1 MVKIQKGDIKT
12 EQIFHNKNE
21 AKGEQLH
28 SSDLN
33 SVVCDICKEKIKLRA
48 IFYHS
53 GVHSRVI
60 CEICYQRFPKTDI
73 ELMVNL
79 FNAFGGYFG
88 KFKKL
93 KSSVFKR
100 LKELNEKD
108 MSQENQSNADRINLQ
123 LLHAAL
129 LFGFSP
135 QEYFQG
141 IR

>member
-1 MVKIQKGDIKT
+1 M
-12 EQIFHNKNE
+12 EQSLYEKNE
-21 AKGEQLH
+21 SKGENHH
-28 SSDLN
+28 SSDL
-33 SVVCDICKEKIKLRA
+33 SSIECDICKEKIKHRA
-48 IFYHS
+48 TFYQS

-60 CEICYQRFPKTDI
+60 CEICYKRFPKNDI
-73 ELMVNL
+73 ELMINL
-79 FNAFGGYFG
+79 FNAYGGYFG

-100 LKELNEKD
+100 LKELNEAD
-108 MSQENQSNADRINLQ
+108 MSKENHFSADGINLQ

>member
-1 MVKIQKGDIKT
+1 MVKKSKGDIEI
-12 EQIFHNKNE
+12 EQILNGKKE
-21 AKGEQLH
+21 LKGDQH
-28 SSDLN
+28 YSSVLSSID
-33 SVVCDICKEKIKLRA
+33 CDICKEKIKHRA
-48 IFYHS
+48 TLFQS

-60 CEICYQRFPKTDI
+60 CEICYKRFPKNDI

-100 LKELNEKD
+100 LKELNEAD
-108 MSQENQSNADRINLQ
+108 MSKENLSSADEINLQ

-141 IR
+141 IE

>member
-1 MVKIQKGDIKT
+1 M
-12 EQIFHNKNE
+12 EQALYEKNE
-21 AKGEQLH
+21 SKGEKHH
-28 SSDLN
+28 SSDL
-33 SVVCDICKEKIKLRA
+33 SSIECDLCKEKIKHRA
-48 IFYHS
+48 TFYQS

-60 CEICYQRFPKTDI
+60 CEICYKRFPKNDI
-73 ELMVNL
+73 ELMINL
-79 FNAFGGYFG
+79 FNAYGGYFG

-100 LKELNEKD
+100 LKELNEAD
-108 MSQENQSNADRINLQ
+108 MSKENLFSTDGINLQ

>member
-1 MVKIQKGDIKT
+1 M
-12 EQIFHNKNE
+12 EQILHNKSE
-21 AKGEQLH
+21 AKGEQH

-33 SVVCDICKEKIKLRA
+33 SVVCDICKEKIQHRA
-48 IFYHS
+48 TFYQS

-60 CEICYQRFPKTDI
+60 CEICYKRFPKNDI

-100 LKELNEKD
+100 LKELNEAD
-108 MSQENQSNADRINLQ
+108 MNQENQSKADEINLQ

>member
-1 MVKIQKGDIKT
+1 MEQILYDKKEVKGD
-12 EQIFHNKNE
+12 QH
-21 AKGEQLH
+21 H

-33 SVVCDICKEKIKLRA
+33 SVDCDICKEKIKHRA
-48 IFYHS
+48 TFYQS
-53 GVHSRVI
+53 GVHSRVL
-60 CEICYQRFPKTDI
+60 CEICYKRFPKNDI
-73 ELMVNL
+73 ELMINL
-79 FNAFGGYFG
+79 FNAYGGYFG

-100 LKELNEKD
+100 LKELNEAD
-108 MSQENQSNADRINLQ
+108 MSKENVFSADEINLQ

-141 IR
+141 IS